1 MDMDYDNTF
10 MCTYKE
16 IDDDE
21 LYRIQFLQAF
31 KLEKWDDILVRTK
44 IVKLFA
50 TMNMPFSHLIEQIQ
64 TQPSILSHMLL
75 FLGNNPEKID
85 VFQCLF
91 CADVF
96 QETHLC
102 ITDIMNSGEIN
113 PQHYACIKQILFNT

>member
-31 KLEKWDDILVRTK
+31 KLEKWDDILVRAK

-50 TMNMPFSHLIEQIQ
+50 TMNTQFTNLIEKMQ

-75 FLGNNPEKID
+75 FLGNHPEKID

-96 QETHLC
+96 QEMHLC
-102 ITDIMNSGEIN
+102 ITDIITYGEIN
-113 PQHYACIKQILFNT
+113 PQHYSCIEQILFNP